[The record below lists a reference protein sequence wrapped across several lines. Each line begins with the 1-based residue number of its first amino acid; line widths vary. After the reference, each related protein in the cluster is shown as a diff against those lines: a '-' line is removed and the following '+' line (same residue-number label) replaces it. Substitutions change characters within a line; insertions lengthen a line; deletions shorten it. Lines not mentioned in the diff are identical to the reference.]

1 MYALERRIIAPMQT
15 PISKVLSRLMAH
27 QGLSQV
33 ELHRRSRVG
42 QSTISRILNP
52 GGPKGIKDPTDK
64 QVRPLAEFFGVT
76 SDQLRGHDPLP
87 AEMLD
92 PRGESNTEPGPPITT
107 APRRIE
113 IMGTAQLG
121 DGGFWEGLDA
131 ADGWVETY
139 SRDENAYAL
148 RLKGDSMAPAIRDG
162 WIAVCEPGHRLVPGE
177 YVKITLRDGR
187 SMVKEL
193 LFENSEAVSVM
204 SINSAH
210 GRHNFEWGEITD
222 IHYVGAIL
230 PPSKVLCWI

>member
-1 MYALERRIIAPMQT
+1 MDIHEIRKSNLLLLLAGRKKAAAATKWEMSPSHLSQILSDKTEKNLGDDVARRIE
-15 PISKVLSRLMAH
+15 VNE
-27 QGLSQV
+27 GL
-33 ELHRRSRVG
+33 
-42 QSTISRILNP
+42 
-52 GGPKGIKDPTDK
+52 
-64 QVRPLAEFFGVT
+64 
-76 SDQLRGHDPLP
+76 
-87 AEMLD
+87 
-92 PRGESNTEPGPPITT
+92 PRGWIDSAQHSASGDSYTEGSSNTEPGPPITT

-131 ADGWVETY
+131 AEGWVETY